1 MGAGIHG
8 GFGRTNG
15 NQERYRIGHVVPPTP
30 KDLAMALSKE
40 YYVEKIC
47 EKYNIHLKSGKTK
60 IKIYIN
66 PNLVQAGRVIK
77 SRPNIIELGLKAF
90 ISEAELANTIAHEL
104 NHARRYLKGG
114 SAPEKTAYASG
125 DALEDYIRGKR

>member
-1 MGAGIHG
+1 MAD
-8 GFGRTNG
+8 
-15 NQERYRIGHVVPPTP
+15 YVVEP
-30 KDLAMALSKE
+30 KSRKELRHLANLLRRRLGLSKE

-66 PNLVQAGRVIK
+66 PDLVQAGRVIK

-104 NHARRYLKGG
+104 NHARSYSKGG

-125 DALEDYIRGKR
+125 DALVDYIRGKR